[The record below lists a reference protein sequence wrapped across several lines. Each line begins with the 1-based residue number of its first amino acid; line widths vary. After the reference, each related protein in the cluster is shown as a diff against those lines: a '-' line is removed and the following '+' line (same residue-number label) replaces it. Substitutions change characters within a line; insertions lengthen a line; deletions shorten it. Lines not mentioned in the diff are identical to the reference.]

1 VLRLVASPET
11 VDLSVCQSA
20 AVHFK
25 NIVKKGW
32 AVNEDGSTT
41 IFISPE
47 DRNLIKSNLVEL
59 MCKVPP
65 QIKAQ
70 CTETISLIAANDF
83 PNNWLTLLPEIV
95 QKFNSPD
102 PAIVNGVLQTANS
115 ILKRFRYEQ
124 RTDALYADIIYTLNI
139 LQAPLLSLFKTTGQA
154 IQSFPDNVS
163 QLRPR
168 FETLQL
174 ICRIFYSLNIQ
185 DLPEYFEDHMAEWMK
200 EFSKYLT
207 YENIQ
212 LIDANEETE
221 PSVIDSLQDAIVKN
235 LHLYAD
241 KDEETFMPFLPDFT
255 SLIWKLLMSLS
266 SFEKQD
272 ILATTC
278 IKFLSLL
285 IGKLMH
291 KNIFQGEET
300 LNQIVSKIVI
310 PNLMIRE
317 VDKERFE
324 DDAQEFIL
332 GDMEGGDT
340 ASRRRCSQDLL
351 RSMCRQFESEAT
363 QIALAHVNTM
373 LAEFATS
380 PTEKWT
386 QKDAAIHLIMGISI
400 RSESLKGVSAL
411 NEKVNLMDF
420 FSSHIVTELKEVNQ
434 SIRPMVTATA
444 IKFVGT
450 FRNQFTK
457 DNMVTLMPLLIM
469 HLSSPSIVVHSY
481 AASAIEKF
489 QTCKVVDING
499 KENIKFGGTEIEPF
513 LEPLFSGLF
522 TIVENNVW
530 NENEYVMK
538 CVMRSLN
545 TGKNS
550 IIQVVEIVLGKLTT
564 SLEVVAKN
572 PRNPSYN
579 HYMFESIS
587 VLLKSVCATN
597 PEHTPSFEKLLFP
610 PFQSILQQDVSEFT
624 PYVFQILA
632 QLLEYRSNNSGL
644 GQSFTVLFPPLL
656 SPVLWDRKG
665 NIPALTRLLQAYL
678 SKGAIEIVAKGQFLG
693 MLGVFQK
700 LVASRSNEVQAF
712 ELLGTILHFVPFE
725 ALQPHLKQLIQLLL
739 TRLQKGKTERY
750 VRLVT
755 TFFAQ
760 YIGQF
765 GPQKYFEVFD
775 SVQAGIGLMILTSI
789 WLPRLQSDIPVHM
802 EAKIQVVGLTKIL
815 CETPALLTNDVNG
828 ICFQVLCNLVR
839 IMTSTDTAFN
849 NVPDKDDTDIEVGY
863 DPTFSRLHF
872 ASKPQL
878 DPFSQIQDPSLAFA
892 QGLLTVYRQFPDQIR
907 TLVQKM
913 KDDQNPKLS
922 AGLASIFQKT
932 GITLA

>member
-1 VLRLVASPET
+1 
-11 VDLSVCQSA
+11 
-20 AVHFK
+20 
-25 NIVKKGW
+25 
-32 AVNEDGSTT
+32 
-41 IFISPE
+41 
-47 DRNLIKSNLVEL
+47 

-332 GDMEGGDT
+332 GDMEGGK
-340 ASRRRCSQDLL
+340 L
-351 RSMCRQFESEAT
+351 
-363 QIALAHVNTM
+363 
-373 LAEFATS
+373 
-380 PTEKWT
+380 
-386 QKDAAIHLIMGISI
+386 GI
-400 RSESLKGVSAL
+400 
-411 NEKVNLMDF
+411 
-420 FSSHIVTELKEVNQ
+420 
-434 SIRPMVTATA
+434 
-444 IKFVGT
+444 
-450 FRNQFTK
+450 
-457 DNMVTLMPLLIM
+457 
-469 HLSSPSIVVHSY
+469 
-481 AASAIEKF
+481 
-489 QTCKVVDING
+489 
-499 KENIKFGGTEIEPF
+499 
-513 LEPLFSGLF
+513 
-522 TIVENNVW
+522 
-530 NENEYVMK
+530 
-538 CVMRSLN
+538 
-545 TGKNS
+545 
-550 IIQVVEIVLGKLTT
+550 IIT
-564 SLEVVAKN
+564 
-572 PRNPSYN
+572 Y
-579 HYMFESIS
+579 
-587 VLLKSVCATN
+587 
-597 PEHTPSFEKLLFP
+597 
-610 PFQSILQQDVSEFT
+610 
-624 PYVFQILA
+624 
-632 QLLEYRSNNSGL
+632 
-644 GQSFTVLFPPLL
+644 
-656 SPVLWDRKG
+656 
-665 NIPALTRLLQAYL
+665 
-678 SKGAIEIVAKGQFLG
+678 
-693 MLGVFQK
+693 
-700 LVASRSNEVQAF
+700 
-712 ELLGTILHFVPFE
+712 
-725 ALQPHLKQLIQLLL
+725 
-739 TRLQKGKTERY
+739 
-750 VRLVT
+750 
-755 TFFAQ
+755 
-760 YIGQF
+760 
-765 GPQKYFEVFD
+765 
-775 SVQAGIGLMILTSI
+775 
-789 WLPRLQSDIPVHM
+789 
-802 EAKIQVVGLTKIL
+802 
-815 CETPALLTNDVNG
+815 
-828 ICFQVLCNLVR
+828 
-839 IMTSTDTAFN
+839 
-849 NVPDKDDTDIEVGY
+849 
-863 DPTFSRLHF
+863 
-872 ASKPQL
+872 
-878 DPFSQIQDPSLAFA
+878 
-892 QGLLTVYRQFPDQIR
+892 
-907 TLVQKM
+907 
-913 KDDQNPKLS
+913 
-922 AGLASIFQKT
+922 
-932 GITLA
+932 